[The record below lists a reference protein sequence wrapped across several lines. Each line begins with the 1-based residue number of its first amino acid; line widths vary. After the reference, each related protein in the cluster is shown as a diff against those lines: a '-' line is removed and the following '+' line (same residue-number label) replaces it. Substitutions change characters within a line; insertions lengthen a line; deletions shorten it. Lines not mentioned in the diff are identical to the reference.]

1 MITFVKIK
9 KISLMNALLSLFAF
23 EAEGLSFLCGFL
35 VAIIG
40 ILPPGLINLTAAKI
54 SLKDS
59 QNRAFIF
66 VFGALI
72 VIFFQAL
79 IALIFARYID
89 EHREVV
95 LLLREIGF
103 VIFTILTIYFI
114 FIAKNPTTNIRKS
127 IKIKSKKSSF
137 FLGLLISG
145 INFFP
150 IPYYVFI
157 SISLS
162 SFGYF
167 DFSETAIYLF
177 TTGVVTGSFLV
188 FYTYIKFFKTLET
201 KTNYISKNMNIII
214 GSITGFVAITSLVYI
229 LKSFKLFQ

>member
-1 MITFVKIK
+1 M
-9 KISLMNALLSLFAF
+9 
-23 EAEGLSFLCGFL
+23 
-35 VAIIG
+35 
-40 ILPPGLINLTAAKI
+40 
-54 SLKDS
+54 
-59 QNRAFIF
+59 
-66 VFGALI
+66 
-72 VIFFQAL
+72 IFFQAL

-95 LLLREIGF
+95 LLLREVGF

-157 SISLS
+157 SIGLS

-167 DFSETAIYLF
+167 DFSETSIYLF

-188 FYTYIKFFKTLET
+188 FYTYIKFFKRLET

-214 GSITGFVAITSLVYI
+214 GSITGFVAITSLVFI
-229 LKSFKLFQ
+229 MKSFKIFQ